1 MDIDGQWE
9 NIVAALEENV
19 FEENEKAQA
28 LLKRIWEVEGEGE
41 TLTDSLKNDPVWKEV
56 VSE

>member
-1 MDIDGQWE
+1 MDIDGQRE

>member
-1 MDIDGQWE
+1 MTIEGQWE
-9 NIVAALEENV
+9 NFVSALEENV